1 MIPEDYWRYRT
12 KFSITLMGLTWIQG
26 FTEVQG
32 GNTSNVPCR
41 ESMRVIN
48 DKVIRILKEVEEWPR
63 DGADPGATLGGSPA
77 PDR

>member
-1 MIPEDYWRYRT
+1 MIPKDYWEYRT
-12 KFSITLMGLTWIQG
+12 KFSIALMGLTWIQG
-26 FTEVQG
+26 FTEVQMG
-32 GNTSNVPCR
+32 DGVQGA

-48 DKVIRILKEVEEWPR
+48 DKVIRILKEVEEWPQ

>member
-12 KFSITLMGLTWIQG
+12 KFSIALMGLTWIQG

-32 GNTSNVPCR
+32 GSTGNVPCR

-48 DKVIRILKEVEEWPR
+48 DKVIRILKQVEEWPR